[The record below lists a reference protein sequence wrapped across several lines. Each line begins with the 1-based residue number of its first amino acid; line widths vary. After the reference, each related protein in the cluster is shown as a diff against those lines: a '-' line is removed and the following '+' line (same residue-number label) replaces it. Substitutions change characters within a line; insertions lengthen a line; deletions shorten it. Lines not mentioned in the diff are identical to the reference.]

1 MWKKGME
8 KTKERIEEKVLVE
21 GKNTSM
27 FKREKERMIIP
38 GSYHSIPLSL
48 QGYIMVQEKVKVHV
62 FQRVYDK
69 GFV

>member
-27 FKREKERMIIP
+27 LKREKERMIIP
-38 GSYHSIPLSL
+38 GSHHSIPLSL

-62 FQRVYDK
+62 FSKSVR
-69 GFV
+69 